1 MSATRPKA
9 IEPKPPFW
17 SRPRVFIG
25 VCVAILSGLSGAL
38 YTQDNVKSAAT
49 LVTTTQQPAA
59 QIRAHKDYLEIEPIA
74 TTAAAPDQSLE
85 LWAMPEGG
93 KPVSL
98 GLLPEDGQGIIGLN
112 PRQQASIS
120 QPVELMVSSET
131 KGGSL
136 SKQPTGPTVYQGAL
150 ATR

>member
-1 MSATRPKA
+1 MSATRPKV

-25 VCVAILSGLSGAL
+25 VCVAILSGLGGAL

-74 TTAAAPDQSLE
+74 TTAPAPDQSLE

-112 PRQQASIS
+112 PRQQQSIS

-131 KGGSL
+131 KGGSV

>member
-1 MSATRPKA
+1 MSATRPKV
-9 IEPKPPFW
+9 IEPNPPFW

-25 VCVAILSGLSGAL
+25 VCVAILSGLGGAL

-49 LVTTTQQPAA
+49 LVTTSQQPAA

-74 TTAAAPDQSLE
+74 TTAPAPDQSLE

-136 SKQPTGPTVYQGAL
+136 SKLPTGPTVYQGAL

>member
-1 MSATRPKA
+1 MSATRPQV
-9 IEPKPPFW
+9 IESKPPFW
-17 SRPRVFIG
+17 SRPRMFIG
-25 VCVAILSGLSGAL
+25 VCIAIVAGLGGAF

-59 QIRAHKDYLEIEPIA
+59 QIMAHKDYLKVQPIA
-74 TTAAAPDQSLE
+74 ITAPASDQSLE
-85 LWAMPEGG
+85 LWAIPDDG

-98 GLLPEDGQGIIGLN
+98 GLIPEDGEGIIGLN

-120 QPVELMVSSET
+120 KPVELMVSAES
-131 KGGSL
+131 KGGSV

-150 ATR
+150 ANR

>member
-1 MSATRPKA
+1 MSATRPKV
-9 IEPKPPFW
+9 IEPTPPFW

-25 VCVAILSGLSGAL
+25 VCVAILSGLGGAL

-131 KGGSL
+131 KGGSV

>member
-1 MSATRPKA
+1 
-9 IEPKPPFW
+9 
-17 SRPRVFIG
+17 
-25 VCVAILSGLSGAL
+25 
-38 YTQDNVKSAAT
+38 
-49 LVTTTQQPAA
+49 
-59 QIRAHKDYLEIEPIA
+59 
-74 TTAAAPDQSLE
+74 
-85 LWAMPEGG
+85 MPEGG

-131 KGGSL
+131 KGGSVT
-136 SKQPTGPTVYQGAL
+136 KQPTGPTVYQGAL